1 MVQIHLWERSN
12 TKRRKRDIME
22 LATIVFMVL
31 GVLLVAFAAVAVIS
45 SIVGVRKM
53 EGSCLQEKLE
63 TLNSRP

>member
-53 EGSCLQEKLE
+53 EGSGLQEKLE